1 MAEIVLGESIYGD
14 EVVAVLV
21 KSSQIKVSDFVYMT
35 HQLMWRLWVGPLFR
49 WRFSG
54 FRPNKILAH
63 PIDLYVADPMMAH
76 EFYHGRFAFSG
87 RIVHSG
93 AVSPFLLVPPTSEW
107 EADLHNFHWLRH
119 MTAAD
124 SDLAAAHARSLVED
138 WFDHT
143 GKKVKGIP
151 WSGSVVARRLISWI
165 GHSQMLLEGASER
178 FKKRFLRALGFQ
190 FRYLRI
196 VICGMERNDQR
207 LQAAVA
213 LTFASLAL
221 PVSAAIKKKVQACL
235 IEELSN
241 QILLDGGHI
250 SRSPAIL
257 LNLLSDLL
265 SLRHLFARSNETAPR
280 ILIDSVERM
289 LPALRFFIHEDQT
302 LAHFNGVGST
312 MSERLSTVLKLDETA
327 GHPFSYARY
336 SGFQRLQVN
345 QTTVLA
351 DTGKF
356 PSRSAAEYAC
366 SGCLSFEMSSQGSR
380 FIINTGVNPYGGEE
394 YRQFGRFT
402 AAHSTATVND
412 CSVGTFRKKRGSDTS
427 FLLEGSMDVKVRRIE
442 DAKKIGFVA
451 SHDGYVRPFNLIH
464 ERGLILATNGAI
476 IEGFDRFFMPQ
487 KGRSNRQKVAQNQQN
502 NVAVRFHLHPQ
513 VKVNYDGNCVY
524 LTVDDE
530 QVWQFISPDADICLE
545 DSIDFTGLK
554 GPQRTQ
560 QIVLYFRPAF
570 QEKVRW
576 RFIRRR
582 VKQ

>member
-1 MAEIVLGESIYGD
+1 MLNKSVYGD
-14 EVVAVLV
+14 NIVAVSV
-21 KSSQIKVSDFVYMT
+21 KSSQVKISDFIYMT
-35 HQLMWRLWVGPLFR
+35 HQVMRRLSIGPLFR

-54 FRPNKILAH
+54 FSPHKILAH
-63 PIDLYVADPMMAH
+63 PIDLYLADPMMAH

-87 RIVHSG
+87 RVVHSG
-93 AVSPFLLVPPTSEW
+93 AVSPFSLVPPTAEW
-107 EADLHNFHWLRH
+107 EAELHNFHWLRH

-138 WFDHT
+138 WINYS
-143 GKKVKGIP
+143 GKKVKGVP

-165 GHSQMLLEGASER
+165 CHSQTLLEGASER
-178 FKKRFLRALGFQ
+178 FKKCFLRSLGFH

-196 VICGMERNDQR
+196 MICGMERNDQR
-207 LQAAVA
+207 LQAAIS

-221 PVSAAIKKKVQACL
+221 PVSAAIKKKVQIYL

-250 SRSPAIL
+250 SRSPVIL

-265 SLRHLFARSNETAPR
+265 SLRHLFAHSNETAPR

-302 LAHFNGVGST
+302 LAHFNGVGAIIP
-312 MSERLSTVLKLDETA
+312 ERLSTVLELDETV

-336 SGFQRLQVN
+336 SGFQRLRAN

-356 PSRSAAEYAC
+356 APRAAAEHAC

-380 FIINTGVNPYGGEE
+380 FIINTGVSSYGSEK
-394 YRQFGRFT
+394 YRQFGRVT

-412 CSVGTFRKKRGSDTS
+412 CSVGVFHKKRGGNVS
-427 FLLEGSMDVKVRRIE
+427 FLLEGLMDVEVRRIE
-442 DAKKIGFVA
+442 DSKKIGFVA
-451 SHDGYVRPFNLIH
+451 SHTGYVKPFNLIH
-464 ERGLILATNGAI
+464 ERGLILTKNGAM
-476 IEGFDRFFMPQ
+476 IEGFDRFFVPQ
-487 KGRSNRQKVAQNQQN
+487 NGRLNKSKGGQNKQN

-513 VKVNYDGNCVY
+513 VEVNYDGNSVRLAVEDGQIWY
-524 LTVDDE
+524 
-530 QVWQFISPDADICLE
+530 FMSPDADICLE
-545 DSIDFTGLK
+545 DSIDFTGLI

-576 RFIRRR
+576 RFMRHQL
-582 VKQ
+582 KQ